1 MRGSE
6 AGVSTI
12 FFAILFAV
20 SPLYGS
26 EQREDAVIIP
36 GGEFMMGS
44 GKDDISW
51 VLDKWPDVEKQ
62 WYEDEKPKHS
72 VKIDLFTIDRHEVT
86 NRRFDRFVKATEH
99 KTDAEKENWAWV
111 YDFKKREWA
120 RNFGASWRRPH
131 GRGSD
136 ISGLE
141 EHPVVQVS
149 WNDAKAF
156 CEWDGKRLPT
166 EAEWE
171 YAARGGSE
179 GRYPWGDDK
188 PTGKDANFADRKIR
202 ILKWADRKIN
212 DGYKFTAPAGSYP
225 PNGFGV
231 YDMAGNVWEWVN
243 DWYDENYYKKSPVK
257 NPLGPPS
264 PVKTEWCG
272 ECRVLRGGGWS
283 NTPKHLRIGY
293 RHFSS
298 PKARSSTL
306 GFRCAR

>member
-1 MRGSE
+1 M
-6 AGVSTI
+6 
-12 FFAILFAV
+12 LFLL
-20 SPLYGS
+20 SPPLYGS
-26 EQREDAVIIP
+26 EQWEEVVLVP

-51 VLDKWPDVEKQ
+51 VLDTWPGVEKK
-62 WYEDEKPKHS
+62 WYKDEKPRHL
-72 VKIDLFTIDRHEVT
+72 VVLDYFYIDRHDVT
-86 NRRFDRFVKATEH
+86 NRRFGDFVKATGY

-111 YDFKKREWA
+111 YDFRKREWV
-120 RNFGASWRRPH
+120 RNFGANWRRPH
-131 GRGSD
+131 GRGSE

-149 WNDAKAF
+149 WSDAKAF

-171 YAARGGSE
+171 YAARGGGKS
-179 GRYPWGDDK
+179 RYTWGADK

-202 ILKWADRKIN
+202 ILQWADRKVN
-212 DGYKFTAPAGSYP
+212 DGYRYTAPTGSYL

-231 YDMAGNVWEWVN
+231 YNMAGNAWEWVN
-243 DWYDENYYKKSPVK
+243 DWYDENYYEKSPVQ
-257 NPLGPPS
+257 NPAGPS
-264 PVKTEWCG
+264 LPVKTEWCS

-283 NTPKHLRIGY
+283 SRPKHLRSAY
-293 RHFSS
+293 RHFSR
-298 PKARSSTL
+298 PDARSSTL